1 MIEFLDLFYQ
11 SSTNSKTLTQ
21 NGQRQKQNCQ
31 QASGRCVTII
41 EGGHQKSLY
50 DFDFQEFYCQFSG
63 AVYCFRLSPNFSFHV
78 NFTR

>member
-1 MIEFLDLFYQ
+1 MKTGGWSFVRILGYLFYQ

-41 EGGHQKSLY
+41 EGGHQKS
-50 DFDFQEFYCQFSG
+50 S
-63 AVYCFRLSPNFSFHV
+63 
-78 NFTR
+78 